1 MPDIVDDLSARLD
14 AVERSVSER
23 IDQIDAGL
31 RDLRQATDGGFGRLE
46 RRLIQL
52 VQGLVASRQSA
63 RGRDRYTE

>member
-1 MPDIVDDLSARLD
+1 MPDVVDDLAARLS
-14 AVERSVSER
+14 AIERIVADR
-23 IDQIDAGL
+23 IDQVDAEL

-63 RGRDRYTE
+63 RGRDKYPG